1 MFRCKSV
8 INSDDHR
15 MQVLRQIGQIIV
27 RHFRL
32 TEYEAAAV
40 NVENHWTGFA
50 ISYRLGSVETKAQL
64 CTVQPISPDRLT
76 TRLVSGLESR
86 MDTLSDARQRIQRPS
101 LSAAG

>member
-27 RHFRL
+27 GHFRL
-32 TEYEAAAV
+32 TEDEAAAV
-40 NVENHWTGFA
+40 KVNNHWTGFA
-50 ISYRLGSVETKAQL
+50 ISYRVGSVETKAQS
-64 CTVQPISPDRLT
+64 CTVQPIRPDRLT
-76 TRLVSGLESR
+76 TRMVSGLESR
-86 MDTLSDARQRIQRPS
+86 MDTLSDAGQRIQRPS